1 VGDFTFE
8 RDCRTPNSE
17 SYVIIDDERPLG
29 RIDLHYTSTIVHG
42 TLSVVEG
49 VTQESIGELIEAI
62 DQELVDVA
70 GVNREELIIHVYQG
84 RELGVY
90 GDHGFQQNGNGL
102 ERL

>member
-1 VGDFTFE
+1 MDDFTFE

-17 SYVIIDDERPLG
+17 SYVIIDDKRPLG

-42 TLSVVEG
+42 TLSVMEG

-84 RELGVY
+84 REVGVY

>member
-1 VGDFTFE
+1 M
-8 RDCRTPNSE
+8 
-17 SYVIIDDERPLG
+17 
-29 RIDLHYTSTIVHG
+29 
-42 TLSVVEG
+42 
-49 VTQESIGELIEAI
+49 IEAI